1 MNEIGLKNPNASLS
15 NLGFGKTTANWN
27 LSREALIQKTL
38 DLQQGV
44 LPYVLI
50 PVSLLEDPLRISFL

>member
-44 LPYVLI
+44 LSSAGVNI
-50 PVSLLEDPLRISFL
+50 FLTSPA